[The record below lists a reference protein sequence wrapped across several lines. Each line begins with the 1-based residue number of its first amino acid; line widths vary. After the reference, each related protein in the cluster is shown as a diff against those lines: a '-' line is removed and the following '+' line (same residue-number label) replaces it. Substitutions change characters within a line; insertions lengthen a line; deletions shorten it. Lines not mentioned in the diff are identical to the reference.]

1 MSKLDFIKENY
12 FDIVNLYFTVHT
24 IESVTPG
31 ETLQV
36 LKEMHRVLKPGGML
50 VITENYPTFKPV
62 VEHMNFLLSFLG

>member
-1 MSKLDFIKENY
+1 LDRIVFIKANLSKLDFIKENY

-50 VITENYPTFKPV
+50 VITENY
-62 VEHMNFLLSFLG
+62 SFF